1 MKKMFVAI
9 TIIITTIF
17 IVSCA
22 KDQVK
27 APDKVGADSSIV
39 SASNA
44 QLAKYPV
51 TGFAYKSS
59 EVPPQ
64 QWDRWAKIA
73 APVVKGILDKLPD
86 GYALEVR
93 GHTDGRGPETSE
105 GNKPGNMKISTDRA
119 KAVYNSLGKAGIKSS
134 NLNYR
139 GVGSSEP
146 LPGYDSTAAQ
156 QRRVTFQVVPK

>member
-1 MKKMFVAI
+1 MKKALIAM
-9 TIIITTIF
+9 TLIISSIF

-22 KDQVK
+22 KQQVK
-27 APDKVGADSSIV
+27 GPDTVGADSAMV
-39 SASNA
+39 STSNE

-51 TGFAYKSS
+51 TGFGYKSS
-59 EVPPQ
+59 KVPPQ
-64 QWDRWAKIA
+64 SWNNWAKVA
-73 APVVKGILDKLPD
+73 APVVKGIIDKLPD

-93 GHTDGRGPETSE
+93 GHTDGRGPESPE

-119 KAVYNSLGKAGIKSS
+119 KAVYDSLGRAGIKSPK
-134 NLNYR
+134 LTYR

-146 LPGYDSTAAQ
+146 LAGADPKGAE